1 MPGGLLNLISYG
13 NQNIILNGN
22 PSKTFF
28 KSVYAKYSNFGLQ
41 NIRID
46 FNGQKTLKLNE
57 DSHFSFKIPRNAELL
72 MDTFLV
78 FNIPDIWSPIMPPV
92 MPTEGDINKDSI
104 DVWKPYH
111 FKWIEYLGTNIIKK
125 LTLSIGG
132 LVIQSFSGQ
141 YIQNMV
147 ERDFDSSK
155 KELFYNMIGMTEEL
169 VNPKGTLNRINDYP
183 NSFYTLEPNVNQ
195 IPTVPEPSIK
205 GRKIYVP
212 LHFWFSYSSKMALPL
227 VCLQYSEVTI
237 DIVLRPIND
246 LFRINDVSLTKTT
259 GFNEELPI
267 RPNVNNELHSFYRF
281 IQPPPDEIL
290 TAESYKDK
298 NYMWNTDIHLIGTYC
313 FLSEEEALV
322 FAKNEQKYLIKDIKE
337 DKYPNVIGTKR
348 IKLVT
353 NGMASTWMWYFQRN
367 DNNKRNEWSNYTNW
381 PYNNILPYTLLKAP
395 EESTSINI
403 NGRNIG
409 PGLNAKYN
417 IEYNGTQNIYDT
429 TQNNGYYFI
438 DTYYN
443 ISPKYDKNYTKH
455 ILNNLSILFDGK
467 YRENVLD
474 AGVYNY
480 IEKYKMSNGR
490 SVDGMYIYNYCLNT
504 NPFELQ
510 PSGAI
515 NLSKFK
521 TIEVEFETHLPPF
534 DNTSEY
540 FSICDNNGNVI
551 GNTKNANLYMYSYDL
566 TFVEERYNIV
576 RFVSGQA
583 GLVYSR

>member
-57 DSHFSFKIPRNAELL
+57 DSHFTFKIPRNAELL
-72 MDTFLV
+72 LDTFLV
-78 FNIPDIWSPIMPPV
+78 FNIPDIWSPIMPPNE
-92 MPTEGDINKDSI
+92 PLESDLNIDTI
-104 DVWKPYH
+104 DVWKPYN

-141 YIQNMV
+141 YIQNIV

-155 KELFYNMIGMTEEL
+155 KELFYNMIGMTDEL
-169 VNPKGTLNRINDYP
+169 VNPRGNLNRINDYP
-183 NSFYTLEPNVNQ
+183 NAFYTEEANINK

-246 LFRINDVSLTKTT
+246 LFRINDVSITSNSE
-259 GFNEELPI
+259 FNDTSPI

-281 IQPPPDEIL
+281 IQPPPDEL
-290 TAESYKDK
+290 LKAESYKDK

-313 FLSEEEALV
+313 FLSEEEATV

-337 DKYPNVIGTKR
+337 DKHPNIIGTKR
-348 IKLVT
+348 IKVET
-353 NGMASTWMWYFQRN
+353 NGMASTWMWYFQRS

-381 PYNNILPYTLLKAP
+381 PYNNTLPYVLLKAP
-395 EESTSINI
+395 EESTQIQI
-403 NGRNIG
+403 NGRYVG

-417 IEYNGTQNIYDT
+417 IDYLGEQNIYDT
-429 TQNNGYYFI
+429 TKNTGYYFI

-443 ISPKYDKNYTKH
+443 ITPKFDKNYTKN
-455 ILNNLSILFDGK
+455 ILNNVSILFDGK

-480 IEKYKMSNGR
+480 IEKYKMSNGK

-504 NPFELQ
+504 DPFELQ

-521 TIEVEFETHLPPF
+521 TIEIEFETHLPPF
-534 DNTSEY
+534 DNASEY
-540 FSICDNNGNVI
+540 FSICDNNGNII
-551 GNTKNANLYMYSYDL
+551 GNTKNANLYIYSYDL

-583 GLVYSR
+583 GLIYSR